1 MKRRALLLVNPQSRR
16 GQEAEEIAIAQLQQ
30 LNVDLLI
37 PPRASAK
44 EYPDLIR
51 RHQSEVDWVI
61 VGGGDGSVNAAVDG
75 ILDTELP
82 LGILPLGTANNL
94 ARTLGIPSDIAQAC
108 EIIAQNHTQKIDLG
122 WVNGQYF
129 FNIASLGLSAE
140 VNRRVSKRLKRHWGV
155 LAYIVTA
162 MQVLWTARP
171 FWVDIHWQGRSVE
184 TKTVQITIANGRYYG
199 SGLVIADDATID
211 DQRLDL
217 HSLEINH
224 WWEILPLIPA
234 ALRGKTVTGN
244 GVRMI
249 QANDIEIVTRKPYPI
264 NTDGEYTTHTPAR
277 FRVIPQALSLLVPLP
292 SSGGDR

>member
-51 RHQSEVDWVI
+51 HYQSEVDLVI

-94 ARTLGIPSDIAQAC
+94 ARTLGIPGDIAQAC

-249 QANDIEIVTRKPYPI
+249 QANDIEIMTRKPYPI

-292 SSGGDR
+292 SAGGDR